1 MEELIQFTLFDLLFM
16 VVILQLHVKL
26 LHFIAILDL
35 VGQCYALLYFTPQI
49 TKNIKSKID
58 WVKTPIIFKNLFYSV
73 SV

>member
-26 LHFIAILDL
+26 LHFIAILGQL
-35 VGQCYALLYFTPQI
+35 VGQCYALLFFTPQF
-49 TKNIKSKID
+49 TKYIKSKID
-58 WVKTPIIFKNLFYSV
+58 WLKTPINLLV